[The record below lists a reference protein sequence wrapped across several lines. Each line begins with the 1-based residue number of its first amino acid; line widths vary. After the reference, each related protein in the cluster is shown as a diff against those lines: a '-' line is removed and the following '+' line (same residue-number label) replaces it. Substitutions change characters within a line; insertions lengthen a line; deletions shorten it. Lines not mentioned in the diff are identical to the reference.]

1 MAEPI
6 KPEDTAATFP
16 LPPDFYKLY
25 GPSQQGP
32 PPPLPP
38 QGPFQV
44 FDRQFDLVNI
54 KAQLLSLNAE
64 LLPLFLEVL
73 RSLGS
78 RSAVQAAQLSRLM
91 LVLNAM
97 QHLTNMLRP
106 HQALATLEYALKVEV
121 QEREEALAQV
131 RAQVYALDKLLMQ
144 SGDSLAATAGPEEG
158 TIMLELEPG
167 PAPAAPA
174 GQLVMQDV
182 HDTMACPESGET
194 QANAVASGSNPVV
207 CDPRRQRTGP
217 YLRCYPP
224 AEMALM
230 IENPRPLLTRSRP
243 SSADR
248 QLAWEQLALEHDE
261 EDVFLRELA
270 GVDRLEEATSLQ
282 AVIDTSVS
290 TVSHLGSKLPSLLE
304 LNLNGS
310 VLQSIRDLGTG
321 FTQLHVLWVSRCGLT
336 GLEGIGALP
345 SLRELYASFNDISD
359 LQPLDG
365 SLQLEV
371 LDLEGN
377 CVAELDMCLYLS
389 GCTMLQSLVLTGNP
403 VTSLPDYRQAV
414 RTALPSLSIL
424 DDQATTTDSSGG
436 TPQPPLTALGRTS
449 LDSAAAGAAGT
460 EPPAAGAHAGSSTPS
475 LAAGELAL
483 VSSGIKHARVG
494 LDSREF
500 REAEM
505 LSLLG
510 GSIQLPADPTS
521 TWAQEP
527 PASPPSHRPAS
538 SLPTSAGWGLVSNT
552 GTAASTQLSGQMPGT
567 GCSLMPPNAGGWLRT
582 LRASQAGGSLAAF
595 WATRSDQDPSSTP
608 LLPRSGSTGPAS
620 GGSPGSSRPAS
631 SARAGQATPGDPS
644 EPECSSWGSSV
655 GHGGPGSAP
664 GSSSTHLASVNGWVG
679 LQAQS
684 SSRAGEGASSSSD
697 CRPGT
702 DLSTSLP
709 SRPRSAASNS
719 QRPHSA
725 RPATALAL
733 ALLAPSTGLASSLA
747 GSGGSPGGNRVG
759 TGASAPPTAG
769 GLYWRK
775 HRLQATRGPAAGPA
789 PADSVLHR
797 VAGLG
802 PPTPA
807 ALLDCADSDM
817 DADTGL
823 SSSSALTYGGDA
835 IAGNLTKDLRK
846 RRKAGAAAAAATVS
860 SPSTTRAQIP
870 GSTPSRSAT
879 PAQGLGCDPLQG
891 SGSPGKQRRCAS
903 YDGAALLQE
912 LMRWKL
918 DAADRAMLPEDVGHG
933 WQPRGWE
940 GEGQRQGG
948 QSSAA
953 AAASEGPVIAAAWPA
968 SGPADVLLLP
978 PSHAPNPLPQEVQHA
993 AACLAPAAADLR
1005 GGACGSWPA
1014 VPHMPVAA
1022 ADTRGAAP
1030 WGRGKTVLAK
1040 VVRDAA
1046 SSMAAAGPPGVVQGQ
1061 AGGRAPPTLTPANLT
1076 NGSSRGPPS
1085 PLHRPPSWRQ
1095 PGAGG
1100 LTPEPLSP
1108 STRSSSRLA
1117 GQPQAP
1123 CFLSPQRAAQP
1134 STAPPSPG
1142 LANGRRD
1149 SSLQASLVSGH
1160 SSGQANGGSSSSR
1173 GHLPWATPD
1182 WALGEVDLASV
1193 NPRPLVSLRRTSSSL
1208 DMGAISAARNVTQ
1221 SLLEGTKGTNLA
1233 ILPEFGPSGLPSTT

>member
-1 MAEPI
+1 
-6 KPEDTAATFP
+6 
-16 LPPDFYKLY
+16 
-25 GPSQQGP
+25 
-32 PPPLPP
+32 
-38 QGPFQV
+38 
-44 FDRQFDLVNI
+44 
-54 KAQLLSLNAE
+54 
-64 LLPLFLEVL
+64 
-73 RSLGS
+73 
-78 RSAVQAAQLSRLM
+78 
-91 LVLNAM
+91 
-97 QHLTNMLRP
+97 
-106 HQALATLEYALKVEV
+106 
-121 QEREEALAQV
+121 
-131 RAQVYALDKLLMQ
+131 
-144 SGDSLAATAGPEEG
+144 
-158 TIMLELEPG
+158 
-167 PAPAAPA
+167 
-174 GQLVMQDV
+174 
-182 HDTMACPESGET
+182 
-194 QANAVASGSNPVV
+194 
-207 CDPRRQRTGP
+207 
-217 YLRCYPP
+217 
-224 AEMALM
+224 MALM

-345 SLRELYASFNDISD
+345 SLRELYASFNDIAN

-414 RTALPSLSIL
+414 RAALPSLSIL

-436 TPQPPLTALGRTS
+436 TPQPPPTALSRTS
-449 LDSAAAGAAGT
+449 LDSAAAVGI

-538 SLPTSAGWGLVSNT
+538 SLPTSAGWGLVS
-552 GTAASTQLSGQMPGT
+552 ST

-595 WATRSDQDPSSTP
+595 WATRSDQDPSSIP

-644 EPECSSWGSSV
+644 EPERSSWGSSV

-664 GSSSTHLASVNGWVG
+664 GSGSTHLASVNGWVG

-702 DLSTSLP
+702 DLATSLP

-933 WQPRGWE
+933 WQPGGWE

-953 AAASEGPVIAAAWPA
+953 AAALEGPVIAAAWPA

-978 PSHAPNPLPQEVQHA
+978 PSHAPDPLPQEVQHA

-1014 VPHMPVAA
+1014 APHMPVAA

-1061 AGGRAPPTLTPANLT
+1061 AGGRAPPTSTPANLT

-1108 STRSSSRLA
+1108 STRPSSRLA
-1117 GQPQAP
+1117 GQPQPP

-1142 LANGRRD
+1142 LANGRRGEKVKAGGAPLLCHEPPPQQQGPATACLTPGPSQDWLARQPLCDSSCKCDMPGSGHTSYEDSLSIKSRPSTVTPNGLTSTD

-1182 WALGEVDLASV
+1182 WSLGEVDLASV

-1208 DMGAISAARNVTQ
+1208 DV
-1221 SLLEGTKGTNLA
+1221 
-1233 ILPEFGPSGLPSTT
+1233 